1 MDDMPAKERPRRSR
15 LRLALV
21 VGALLAGALEVT
33 LRLSDVLEPAPVKV
47 AEAKGHDWAVILETH
62 EEPQLGFT
70 NVRGIDVNVGGV
82 SYRHDERGRRVP
94 VSPTCEPD
102 PGAPSVV
109 FLGDSTTY
117 GLGLAARDGL
127 VEQTAARLGGAIRP
141 VNLGVC
147 GYTTAQEVALYRAER
162 DHLPGAE
169 LVVLVVFPNDF
180 VLAPSDWD
188 GARGILYYDPLPLPR
203 PVRRVLWKSAL
214 YRAVVTL
221 VMTLDEALSD
231 GDEAFPPRLSAMAR
245 AISRLRDLV
254 HQDGRQLLVAHL
266 PAMAPLDPYAFQTAE
281 RALQTICS
289 SEGIAYID
297 LLQGFLVEREKHL
310 ERFELLRGEPLNE
323 ADSASLLSMYWLKYP
338 TDQHLNGAA
347 NRVASGPLAQA
358 IGGMLRRVP

>member
-1 MDDMPAKERPRRSR
+1 MA
-15 LRLALV
+15 AV
-21 VGALLAGALEVT
+21 LLIGALEVA
-33 LRLSDVLEPAPVKV
+33 LRLCDVLEPEPVKV
-47 AEAKGHDWAVILETH
+47 AQAKGSDWAVILETH
-62 EEPQLGFT
+62 DRPQLGFA
-70 NVRGIDVNVGGV
+70 NARGIDVNVDGV

-94 VSPTCEPD
+94 LSPRSVPE

-117 GLGLAARDGL
+117 GLGLAARGGL
-127 VEQTAARLGGAIRP
+127 VEETAARLGGAIRP

-180 VLAPSDWD
+180 VLAPCDWD
-188 GARGILYYDPLPLPR
+188 GSRGILYYDPLPLPR
-203 PVRRVLWKSAL
+203 PVRRVLWESAL

-221 VMTLDEALSD
+221 VMKLNDALGD
-231 GDEAFPPRLSAMAR
+231 GEEAFPPRLSVMAR
-245 AISRLRDLV
+245 SISRLRDLV
-254 HQDGRQLLVAHL
+254 REDGRQLLVAHL

-289 SEGIAYID
+289 SEDIAYVD
-297 LLQGFLVEREKHL
+297 LLQGFLIEREKHL
-310 ERFELLRGEPLNE
+310 QRYELLRGEPLNA

-347 NRVASGPLAQA
+347 NRVAAGPLAQA